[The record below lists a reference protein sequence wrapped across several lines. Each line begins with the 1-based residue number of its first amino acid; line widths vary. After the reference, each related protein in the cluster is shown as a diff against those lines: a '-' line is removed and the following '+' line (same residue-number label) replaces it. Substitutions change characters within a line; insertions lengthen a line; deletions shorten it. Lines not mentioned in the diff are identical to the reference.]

1 MMTAM
6 KLLANFKFLR
16 GTALNPFGHSAE
28 RVQERELIADYEATV
43 ETILSGLAT
52 HNRDAAVA
60 LARLPETIRGYGP
73 VKERSVAAAKAKRG
87 ELMAAFE
94 RKDAARPLAA

>member
-1 MMTAM
+1 MRQGQQHHPVAYTYADSN
-6 KLLANFKFLR
+6 LDADACAHFAA
-16 GTALNPFGHSAE
+16 GTTGYRDAG
-28 RVQERELIADYEATV
+28 
-43 ETILSGLAT
+43 T
-52 HNRDAAVA
+52 HAAAVA

-94 RKDAARPLAA
+94 RNDVAEVIAA

>member
-1 MMTAM
+1 M
-6 KLLANFKFLR
+6 KALARLKFLR
-16 GTALNPFGHSAE
+16 ATALDPFGRSRE
-28 RVQERELIADYEATV
+28 RRQERALIADYERSV
-43 ETILSGLAT
+43 QHILDRLDAGNHA
-52 HNRDAAVA
+52 AAVA

-94 RKDAARPLAA
+94 RNDVAEVIAA

>member
-1 MMTAM
+1 M
-6 KLLANFKFLR
+6 L
-16 GTALNPFGHSAE
+16 
-28 RVQERELIADYEATV
+28 RVQPAYPRLLTKITCPRSLTKIAGNHA
-43 ETILSGLAT
+43 
-52 HNRDAAVA
+52 AAVA

-94 RKDAARPLAA
+94 RNDVAEVIAA